1 MHDYDLS
8 KIAKLVMDL
17 YDEKGIWPDYVALPK
32 PEYRARFGPDG
43 VRGRHDVALDKTG
56 AIMTVFFKA
65 GDNIRSPEAHYSI
78 PLANTDTVKDKP
90 QKPPGYHVSSACDTC
105 LSIGGTIGNHHCTLH
120 GYPVNS
126 RGLCDDY
133 K

>member
-8 KIAKLVMDL
+8 KIAKLVADL
-17 YDEKGIWPDYVALPK
+17 YDEKGIWPDYVALPEA
-32 PEYRARFGPDG
+32 EYKAIFGFVG
-43 VRGRHDVALDKTG
+43 VHGSRSVKLSNGEPRILYYKA
-56 AIMTVFFKA
+56 FF
-65 GDNIRSPEAHYSI
+65 DTRSPEAHYSI